1 MKKLI
6 KTIFGILAGY
16 IIGQQAW
23 VLWNLIKNDPNH
35 TLLERANKAADEI
48 AIKETKRR
56 KAYSLQHVIENG
68 IERIS
73 YLPAERKHE
82 TPLLFQHGMFHDAW
96 CWHLWQERLAEL
108 GWENHAISLPG
119 HGNSPTQR
127 SIQLCTLDYYLN
139 FLRDE
144 VARYDRKPVLLGH
157 SMGGAL
163 AQWYLKYMGD
173 DLPAVVLVAPWVSH
187 NALGDGLPMILPLDP
202 ALLPLVMLSWDS
214 SPWIR
219 TPEHAGRLFL
229 GPRAVISPEEL
240 HAHLG
245 PDSGLITYQH
255 MPPFW
260 SPAENITTPMLVIAG
275 EKDAVVSVSG
285 LRRTA
290 LHYNADFAL
299 IGGVGHNLMMD
310 YNWDETAEMINLW
323 LTEQGIE

>member
-1 MKKLI
+1 MKKLL
-6 KTIFGILAGY
+6 KTLFGILTGY
-16 IIGQQAW
+16 IIGQQLW
-23 VLWNLIKNDPNH
+23 VLWNILKSDPNQ
-35 TLLERANKAADEI
+35 TLRERANKATDETTL
-48 AIKETKRR
+48 KETKRR
-56 KAYSLQHVIENG
+56 KAYTIQHVIENG

-73 YLPAERKHE
+73 YLPTERKHK
-82 TPLLFQHGMFHDAW
+82 TPLLFQHGMFHSAW

-144 VARYDRKPVLLGH
+144 VRRYERKPVLIGH

-163 AQWYLKYMGD
+163 AQWYLKYIGD
-173 DLPAVVLVAPWVSH
+173 NLPAVVLVAPWVSH
-187 NALGDGLPMILPLDP
+187 NALADGMPMILRLDP
-202 ALLPLVMLSWDS
+202 ALLGLVMLSWDS

-219 TPEHAGRLFL
+219 TPEHTGRLFL
-229 GPRAVISPEEL
+229 SPRAVISPVEL

-245 PDSGLITYQH
+245 PESGLVAYQH
-255 MPPFW
+255 IPPFW
-260 SPAENITTPMLVIAG
+260 SPAENIQTPILVLAG
-275 EKDAVVSVSG
+275 EQDAVVSVPG

-290 LHYNADFAL
+290 LHYKADFAL
-299 IGGVGHNLMMD
+299 VEGAGHNLMMEH
-310 YNWDETAEMINLW
+310 NWDETAEMVNVW